1 MKIFVIAGTSSQ
13 ALDWIRNNQTK
24 RYNNG
29 ETDIGMG
36 DYVIVS
42 EVNKLRGVTDPHG
55 VFVGTWKTRVDLV
68 QILNHLYLISPNN
81 PLWRTL
87 IEGFGAK

>member
-13 ALDWIRNNQTK
+13 ALDWIRNNQKK
-24 RYNNG
+24 RYANG
-29 ETDIGMG
+29 DTDIGMG

-42 EVNKLRGVTDPHG
+42 GVNKLLGVRDPHG
-55 VFVGTWKTRVDLV
+55 VFVGTWKQRVDLV
-68 QILNHLYLISPNN
+68 QILNQLYAISPNN

-87 IEGFGAK
+87 IGAR